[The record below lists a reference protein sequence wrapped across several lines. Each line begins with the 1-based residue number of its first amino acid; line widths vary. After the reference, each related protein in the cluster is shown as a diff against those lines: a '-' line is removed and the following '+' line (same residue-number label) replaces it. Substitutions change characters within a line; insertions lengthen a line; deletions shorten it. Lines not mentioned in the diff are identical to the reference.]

1 MPRGLKRS
9 SQSPAQ
15 PGVMMPGR
23 SSHLPRPGPQ
33 EWPHQPELAGQR
45 LGEPVGPHSEGHKLP
60 NTCPQVCLLGWIA
73 PLPWGRRL
81 WASWS

>member
-1 MPRGLKRS
+1 
-9 SQSPAQ
+9 
-15 PGVMMPGR
+15 MPGR

-33 EWPHQPELAGQR
+33 EWPHQPESWLDRGWGSLWGR
-45 LGEPVGPHSEGHKLP
+45 TVRGHKLP
-60 NTCPQVCLLGWIA
+60 NTCPQVCLLGWIV